1 MPVQKI
7 GDVIANS
14 SDLKTLTRQAQR
26 LRDLER
32 LLFEATPLA
41 LARSSRVTNLRSGTL
56 VVAADNAAIA
66 AKLRQLAPRLLLHM
80 AKQGVEVTGI
90 HVRVQVNPRKI
101 KAEDEVTKRSLPP
114 DAIQEFE
121 RLSGRLPPSPLK
133 SALTRMVS
141 RRRPGK
147 PG

>member
-1 MPVQKI
+1 VPVQKI

-14 SDLKTLTRQAQR
+14 SNLKALTRQAQR
-26 LRDLER
+26 LRDLEQ
-32 LLFEATPLA
+32 LLFEATPHA
-41 LARSSRVTNLRSGTL
+41 LACASRVTNLRSGTL

-66 AKLRQLAPRLLLHM
+66 AKLKQLAPRLLLHI
-80 AKQGVEVTGI
+80 AKQGIEVTGI
-90 HVRVQVNPRKI
+90 RVVVQVKPHKI

-141 RRRPGK
+141 RRRAGK
-147 PG
+147 LG